1 MVAFPPEAE
10 GSIEHQSSKLAE
22 WAGWTFWFAYLA
34 LLVLALAVTLA
45 FSPLRESYDWRF
57 FVRIGAGAVFLGLAP
72 FQFIG
77 GIRRRFPAYHRAAG
91 RVLVA
96 AALLTIF
103 STFALHTTPL
113 GTGILPSQTVLLLIW
128 LGSVLAAVWCI
139 RHGDV
144 VWHQRHMARAV
155 IAGAYFLLIR
165 IFDRIIGVDAVL
177 GFEEN
182 PTIQFVNSDWL
193 GWLVPMIAVE
203 IFMVLTTGGRD
214 RPRVSA

>member
-1 MVAFPPEAE
+1 MDR
-10 GSIEHQSSKLAE
+10 QTTRLAE
-22 WAGWTFWFAYLA
+22 WAGWAFWAVYGALLILA
-34 LLVLALAVTLA
+34 LVATIA
-45 FSPLRESYDWRF
+45 FSPLRETYDWRF
-57 FVRIGAGAVFLGLAP
+57 FLHIAAGGVFLGLAP

-77 GIRRRFPAYHRAAG
+77 AVRRKFPKYHRMAG
-91 RVLVA
+91 RVLVV
-96 AALLTIF
+96 AALLAIF

-155 IAGAYFLLIR
+155 VAGAYFLLIR
-165 IFDRIIGVDAVL
+165 IVDRFIGVDAIL

-182 PTIQFVNSDWL
+182 PSIQFVNSDWL
-193 GWLVPMIAVE
+193 GWLIPMIAVE
-203 IFMVLTTGGRD
+203 IFMVLTTGGRG